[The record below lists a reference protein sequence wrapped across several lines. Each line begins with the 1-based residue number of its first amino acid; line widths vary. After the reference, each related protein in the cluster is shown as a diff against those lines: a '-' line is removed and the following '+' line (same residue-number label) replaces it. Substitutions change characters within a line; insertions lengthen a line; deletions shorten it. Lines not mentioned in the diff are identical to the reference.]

1 MERGDEQM
9 SNNSRKMYALS
20 LWLLTLTL
28 AACSPLDLVGSSP
41 AATSQ
46 AQDAERATITI
57 MANLHTS
64 EVPSRTIELLLEE
77 QTGFL
82 LDIHWTPDGSYE
94 EKFNA
99 AMATDTLQ
107 EAVFLKNGEMLNL
120 VRDPIRSGM
129 FWEIGPLLADY
140 PNLSRLK
147 PEIMRN
153 SSVDGRIYGIYQ
165 ERPLSRQGIIYRKDW
180 ADRLG
185 LAPPRTLEEL
195 YEMLR
200 AFTQDDPDGNGLTDT
215 FGLADRSDLVFGAFK
230 TIATYFGVPN
240 GWGEQNGRLVPEFM
254 FPEYVHAMDFFRRLH
269 DEGLM
274 NRDFPVTAK
283 TDQQELFITGQAGVY
298 VGAMGDVN
306 SLQLKARE
314 ADPSAVFDVHNRIA
328 GPLGE
333 RVWATTGYGSLV
345 LFPKSSVTSKDELAD
360 MLTFFDRLMEP
371 KTANLLR
378 WGIEGEHHTL
388 QNGRAIPSDD
398 IAKMQKDVT
407 PYHALEVGGP
417 GTIENYLQSDYN
429 LEAKDKA
436 ELLTRDN
443 ETMLVDNPI
452 LGLDSPTN
460 NERGARL
467 YEAVQDATYQYMLGM
482 IDEQGFQ
489 QVVERWLEL
498 GGQTIIT
505 EYNSSRL

>member
-1 MERGDEQM
+1 MG
-9 SNNSRKMYALS
+9 NNSRKMYALS
-20 LWLLTLTL
+20 AIVLLMIL
-28 AACSPLDLVGSSP
+28 AACSPLDMVGGSP

-46 AQDAERATITI
+46 AKDAERATITI

-77 QTGFL
+77 QTGFK

-129 FWEIGPLLADY
+129 FWEIGPLLEDY
-140 PNLSRLK
+140 PNLSRLNA
-147 PEIMRN
+147 EILHN
-153 SSVDGRIYGIYQ
+153 SSVDGRVYGIYQ
-165 ERPLSRQGIIYRKDW
+165 ERPLSRQGLIYRKDW

-185 LAPPRTLEEL
+185 LAPPRTIDEL

-200 AFTQDDPDGNGLTDT
+200 AFTQDDPDGNGRMDT

-230 TIATYFGVPN
+230 TIASYFGVPN
-240 GWGEQNGRLVPEFM
+240 GWGEQEGQLMPDFM
-254 FPEYVHAMDFFRRLH
+254 FPEYMHTMNFFRRLH
-269 DEGLM
+269 EEGLM

-306 SLQLKARE
+306 SLQLRARE
-314 ADPSAVFDVHNRIA
+314 AESGAVFDVHNRIA

-333 RVWATTGYGSLV
+333 RVWATTGYGTLV
-345 LFPKSSVTSKDELAD
+345 LFPKSSVANEDELAD
-360 MLTFFDRLMEP
+360 ILTFFDRLMEP
-371 KTANLLR
+371 ETANLLR
-378 WGIEGEHHTL
+378 WGIEGEHHTIRS
-388 QNGRAIPSDD
+388 GRAVPSDD

-407 PYHALEVGGP
+407 PYHALEIGGP
-417 GTIENYLQSDYN
+417 STIEDYLQFDFN

-443 ETMLVDNPI
+443 ESMLVYNPA
-452 LGLDSPTN
+452 LMLDSPTN

-467 YEAVQDATYQYMLGM
+467 FESIQDATYQYILGM
-482 IDEQGFQ
+482 IDEQGFRQ
-489 QVVERWLEL
+489 AVERWLEL
-498 GGQTIIT
+498 GGQAIID
-505 EYNSSRL
+505 EYNADRL